1 MRERQDLP
9 WISVRNAV
17 NHSYRGQ
24 REDREVEKAT
34 AKRPRNIIST
44 GNSRELK
51 RYVGT
56 RKCNIQG
63 KGESGENLP
72 AGRQEGRNTKRSICF
87 SLFPFFHFSFVTQ
100 CRMPEI
106 MNMFVKKRV
115 NPSSVVLAVLFLSTV
130 IGAQQ
135 YPKPRGWVNDFAQ
148 VVSPEY
154 ESKLT
159 SLITEVK
166 TKTGAEIAIV
176 TIPTTKPE
184 SIEGYAV
191 ELFERWGVGKK
202 GEDNGVLVVAAIED
216 RKLRIEVGYGL
227 EGVLPDGLCG
237 QIIRDVLTPNFRQGN
252 FGKGLFIAGTVIA
265 SRIAK
270 ESNVQ
275 ITGTESVP
283 GIAQIQKRS
292 PFRKLL
298 RLIVFFLLFSMIFG
312 GRFFLLP
319 LLLLGGG
326 RGYWGG
332 GSFGGGGG
340 FGGGFGGGMSGG
352 GGASGGW

>member
-1 MRERQDLP
+1 
-9 WISVRNAV
+9 
-17 NHSYRGQ
+17 
-24 REDREVEKAT
+24 
-34 AKRPRNIIST
+34 
-44 GNSRELK
+44 
-51 RYVGT
+51 
-56 RKCNIQG
+56 
-63 KGESGENLP
+63 
-72 AGRQEGRNTKRSICF
+72 
-87 SLFPFFHFSFVTQ
+87 
-100 CRMPEI
+100 
-106 MNMFVKKRV
+106 MNMFVKKRAKFS
-115 NPSSVVLAVLFLSTV
+115 PAVLALLLLSTA
-130 IGAQQ
+130 ISAQQ

-148 VVSPEY
+148 VVSPDY
-154 ESKLT
+154 ESRLT

-166 TKTGAEIAIV
+166 TKTGAEIAIA

-191 ELFERWGVGKK
+191 QLFERWGVGEK
-202 GEDNGVLVVAAIED
+202 GEDKGVLIVAAIDD
-216 RKLRIEVGYGL
+216 RKIRIEVGYGL

-237 QIIRDVLTPNFRQGN
+237 QIIRDVLTPNFKQGN
-252 FGKGLFIAGTVIA
+252 FGQGLFIATTVMA

-270 ESNVQ
+270 EYNVE
-275 ITGTESVP
+275 ISGTQSVP
-283 GIAQIQKRS
+283 GIGQITKRS
-292 PFRKLL
+292 PLRRLI

-340 FGGGFGGGMSGG
+340 FGGGFGGFGGGMSGG